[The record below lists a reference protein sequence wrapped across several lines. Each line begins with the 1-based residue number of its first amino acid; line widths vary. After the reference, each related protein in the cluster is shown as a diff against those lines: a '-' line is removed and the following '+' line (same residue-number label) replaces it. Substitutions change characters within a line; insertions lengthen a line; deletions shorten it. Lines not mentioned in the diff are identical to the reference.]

1 MAIERVKEYFNNFG
15 MEHRIVVLDKS
26 SATVDLAAEALG
38 CTPSRIA
45 KSLSF
50 KLDEK
55 VILVVASGDTRVDN
69 KKYKD
74 KFGKRPK
81 MLKFEETE
89 ELIGH
94 AAGGV
99 CPFAVNENVHV
110 YLDESLRRF
119 ETVYPAAGSCDSL
132 IELSIEELDNY
143 SNNIEWV
150 DVCVGR

>member
-1 MAIERVKEYFNNFG
+1 MAIERVRDYFNKFG
-15 MEHRIVVLDKS
+15 MEDRIVVLEQS
-26 SATVDLAAEALG
+26 SATVDLAAKALG
-38 CTPSRIA
+38 CIPSRIA

-50 KLDEK
+50 RLEDK
-55 VILVVASGDTRVDN
+55 VILVVASGDMRVDN
-69 KKYKD
+69 KKYKE

-99 CPFAVNENVHV
+99 CPFAVNDNVHV

-132 IELSIEELDNY
+132 IELSIDELNQY

-150 DVCVGR
+150 DVCV